1 MWWRTLKTPTTY
13 CATSGTMSLRSI
25 TRPLYPSIIRMGLPS
40 ALNALADRFRSVFE
54 VELEIDEAVA
64 ELESPV
70 KPGLEEPVRLA
81 LYRVAEEALGNVAKH
96 SEAAQARVSVA
107 LLSSEEIRLVI
118 QDNGQG
124 FDPAVAA
131 RGHGL
136 LSMEDYVTALGGT
149 LEMKSGDGS
158 GTTVKVLIPIA
169 CPQPSRLG
177 ELA

>member
-1 MWWRTLKTPTTY
+1 M
-13 CATSGTMSLRSI
+13 
-25 TRPLYPSIIRMGLPS
+25 
-40 ALNALADRFRSVFE
+40 
-54 VELEIDEAVA
+54 
-64 ELESPV
+64 
-70 KPGLEEPVRLA
+70 
-81 LYRVAEEALGNVAKH
+81 AKH

-131 RGHGL
+131 LGHGL

-149 LEMKSGDGS
+149 LEMKSRDGS
-158 GTTVKVLIPIA
+158 GTTVKALIPIV
-169 CPQPSRLG
+169 CPEPSRLG